1 MVGVGGA
8 AIPGHP
14 ALPAVRAR
22 CFGGLGGG
30 QVLAHLL
37 GGVCL
42 GAELVSVSRAL
53 VGGCGALLGLLRD
66 YARSGRTVLYS
77 SHVLGPCPATEI
89 SRCRAP

>member
-1 MVGVGGA
+1 
-8 AIPGHP
+8 
-14 ALPAVRAR
+14 
-22 CFGGLGGG
+22 
-30 QVLAHLL
+30 
-37 GGVCL
+37 
-42 GAELVSVSRAL
+42 VSRAL

>member
-1 MVGVGGA
+1 LASA
-8 AIPGHP
+8 APPFP
-14 ALPAVRAR
+14 ATLPSPQCARAASAAWAAAR
-22 CFGGLGGG
+22 CSLISS
-30 QVLAHLL
+30 A
-37 GGVCL
+37 
-42 GAELVSVSRAL
+42 ASASARELVSVSRAL